1 MDIVARM
8 NDSFD
13 ALENKLLAIENVYS
27 IMNEIPIPISADDK
41 SSLKGLKI
49 GVSDQKSLQRR
60 GIKKR
65 ILPLKLKGT
74 LCVALLHLPSF
85 ALE

>member
-1 MDIVARM
+1 MDIVDRM

-27 IMNEIPIPISADDK
+27 IMNEIPIPISTDDK

-49 GVSDQKSLQRR
+49 GVSEQNHYTYCK
-60 GIKKR
+60 
-65 ILPLKLKGT
+65 
-74 LCVALLHLPSF
+74 
-85 ALE
+85 E